1 MAPLNIVNIVNP
13 IALVV
18 VRVALV
24 VMYILSVTALLTIRG
39 KLRNIKTSEVIAH
52 EVINVKL
59 MKLGIKP
66 KEGRKSRLRLPIWAS
81 NGLILGYA
89 VLTAL
94 LITYWFVGNA
104 LVGIGAVLLS
114 SLIYVM
120 TIETLKTDIEV
131 KREVTFM
138 SSVVAKVKLVIKAPA
153 GLFIRVIDQ
162 LWDGAALIKGS
173 SSINYLSDG
182 SEVTTEYI
190 IGIGWG
196 KLNDYL
202 VADIQYPFSVIIKT
216 LKIRPKTEIRYEAPT
231 ITPIKGLSKSLSKVL
246 NITEPSVEY
255 VRPYSVGDD
264 LRLIVPKSLTS
275 LGGVRVKVLEKVL
288 EESRELTKPE
298 ISLVLSDYVCNYSLG
313 AAQLRDLLLALKYV
327 GIEYVVLSSKSVSID
342 EVISKLSEFCVE
354 YGGHTIRIGNAVTIV
369 PPDILGN
376 LISLHTSK
384 ELNAV
389 ITLRPGIDLFISDY
403 VSEWVNSLLKKLS
416 DYVKLLKSRG
426 IDVKVMD
433 FEGISY

>member
-1 MAPLNIVNIVNP
+1 MALLNIVNP

-24 VMYILSVTALLTIRG
+24 VMYILSLIALLTIRG
-39 KLRNIKTSEVIAH
+39 KLRKIKTSQVIAH

-66 KEGRKSRLRLPIWAS
+66 KERSKGKLRLPIWAS
-81 NGLILGYA
+81 NGLILGY
-89 VLTAL
+89 VILTAL

-114 SLIYVM
+114 NLIYVM
-120 TIETLKTDIEV
+120 TIETLRTNIEV
-131 KREVTFM
+131 KREVTFL
-138 SSVVAKVKLVIKAPA
+138 SSAVAKIKLIIKAPA

-182 SEVTTEYI
+182 SEVTIEYLV
-190 IGIGWG
+190 GIGWG

-216 LKIRPKTEIRYEAPT
+216 LKMKSKTEIRYEAPT
-231 ITPIKGLSKSLSKVL
+231 IASIKGLSKSLSKVL
-246 NITEPSVEY
+246 NITEPSIDY

-264 LRLIVPKSLTS
+264 LKLIVPKSLTS
-275 LGGVRVKVLEKVL
+275 PGGIRVKVLEKVL

-298 ISLVLSDYVCNYSLG
+298 ISLILSDYVCNYSLG
-313 AAQLRDLLLALKYV
+313 AAQLRDLLLTLKYL
-327 GIEYVVLSSKSVSID
+327 GIEYVLLGSKSVSIND
-342 EVISKLSEFCVE
+342 VINKLDEFCVE
-354 YGGHTIRIGNAVTIV
+354 YGGRTINVGGAVAIV

-376 LISLHTSK
+376 LISVHTSK
-384 ELNAV
+384 ELNVV
-389 ITLRPGIDLFISDY
+389 ITLRPGIDLFISKY
-403 VSEWVNSLLKKLS
+403 VSGWINSLLKNLS
-416 DYVKLLKSRG
+416 NYVELLRSRG
-426 IDVKVMD
+426 IDVKVVD
-433 FEGISY
+433 FEGVNY